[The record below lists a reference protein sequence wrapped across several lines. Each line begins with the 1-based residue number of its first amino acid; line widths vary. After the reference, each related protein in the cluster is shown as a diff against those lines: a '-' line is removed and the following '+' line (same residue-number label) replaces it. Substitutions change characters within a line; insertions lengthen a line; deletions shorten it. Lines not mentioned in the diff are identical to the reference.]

1 MLPATPDGR
10 LVKMMRE
17 TLEKEKDKG
26 DTFSLVE
33 VGGNT
38 IKSLIQKSNPTATPG
53 CPKDDCMCCRVE
65 RGKGGPCHQNNVN
78 YVVECG
84 LCTDEKTVYIGETS
98 RNLYTRMNE
107 HKSTKDEG
115 FISKHMREFHDGQE
129 ESFVPRVAST
139 NKDCLSRQVR
149 EGVQIRRLGEK
160 YRILNSKSEW
170 HQPSL
175 YSVRNELVRE

>member
-1 MLPATPDGR
+1 MPATPNGS
-10 LVKMMRE
+10 LVKMMRR
-17 TLEKEKDKG
+17 TLEKEKGKG

-33 VGGNT
+33 IGGQT
-38 IKSLIQKSNPTATPG
+38 VKRMMQRSNPTATPG
-53 CPKDDCMCCRVE
+53 CPKEDCMCCRVE

-84 LCTDEKTVYIGETS
+84 LCTEEKTIYVGETS

-115 FISKHMREFHDGQE
+115 FMVKHMKEFHDGRAE
-129 ESFVPRVAST
+129 EFIPRVAST
-139 NKDCLSRQVR
+139 NKDCLTRQVR
-149 EGVQIRRLGEK
+149 EGVQIRKFGSEC
-160 YRILNSKSEW
+160 RIMNSRSEW

-175 YSVRNELVRE
+175 YTVRNELIRE